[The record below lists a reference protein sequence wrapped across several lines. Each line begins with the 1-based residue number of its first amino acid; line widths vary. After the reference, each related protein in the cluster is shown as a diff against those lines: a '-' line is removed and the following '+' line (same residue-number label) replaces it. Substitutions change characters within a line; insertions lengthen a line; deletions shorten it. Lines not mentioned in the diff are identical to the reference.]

1 MSRPSGSQED
11 LSRWSQGVIKLSL
24 NQHASPEDQL
34 ETLQEAAHKAVLD
47 ACEYDQDRIAEIMA
61 DLKRNWRAYFG
72 WTHYVRGNL
81 ISYELLRDVYGQA
94 ERIARQKSR

>member
-11 LSRWSQGVIKLSL
+11 LSRWSQGVVKLSL
-24 NQHASPEDQL
+24 DQHASPEKQL

-47 ACEYDQDRIAEIMA
+47 ACEYEQDRISEIMA
-61 DLKRNWRAYFG
+61 DIRRNWHAHFG
-72 WTHYVRGNL
+72 WLHFVRGDL
-81 ISYELLRDVYGQA
+81 TPHELLRDVYGQA